1 MSIFAQLSNEPLSRE
16 GFHARSFVLA
26 VQREMLVE
34 MSKRLEPGCA
44 ELKLS
49 QDGSAKG
56 TVAAL
61 KELIAELLP
70 DERPTIE
77 RVAPRLGMSIRTLQ
91 RRLRG
96 WEHSFEGILD
106 ETRREIAIARL
117 TAGDTS
123 ITETAFLLGY
133 SDLSHFTRA
142 FRRWTGT
149 TPREFAAARRQDDRL
164 KS

>member
-1 MSIFAQLSNEPLSRE
+1 MRV
-16 GFHARSFVLA
+16 RSFVLA
-26 VQREMLVE
+26 VQREVLVE
-34 MSKRLEPGCA
+34 MSKRSETDDRV
-44 ELKLS
+44 LKALH
-49 QDGSAKG
+49 DATAKG
-56 TVAAL
+56 TIDAL
-61 KELIAELLP
+61 KALIAELLP

-77 RVAPRLGMSIRTLQ
+77 RVAPRLGMSVRTLQ
-91 RRLRG
+91 RRLHDWG
-96 WEHSFEGILD
+96 HSFEAIVD
-106 ETRREIAIARL
+106 ETRRDVAIARL

-149 TPREFAAARRQDDRL
+149 TPREFAAAAGEEDGL

>member
-1 MSIFAQLSNEPLSRE
+1 MSIFAQSSPETHSRE
-16 GFHARSFVLA
+16 LIRARSFVLA
-26 VQREMLVE
+26 VQREVLVE
-34 MSKRLEPGCA
+34 MSKRSEPDDPPPKPHHDPLA
-44 ELKLS
+44 SES
-49 QDGSAKG
+49 VD
-56 TVAAL
+56 AL

-91 RRLRG
+91 RRLRAWG
-96 WEHSFEGILD
+96 HSFEGIVD
-106 ETRREIAIARL
+106 ETRREAAIARL
-117 TAGDTS
+117 TASDTS

-142 FRRWTGT
+142 FRRWTGM
-149 TPREFAAARRQDDRL
+149 TPREFAAARQRDEGI

>member
-1 MSIFAQLSNEPLSRE
+1 
-16 GFHARSFVLA
+16 
-26 VQREMLVE
+26 
-34 MSKRLEPGCA
+34 MSKRS
-44 ELKLS
+44 EL
-49 QDGSAKG
+49 DDSALKPPEDINARG
-56 TVAAL
+56 TVDAL

-91 RRLRG
+91 RRLQNWG
-96 WEHSFEGILD
+96 HSFEGIVD
-106 ETRREIAIARL
+106 ETRRDVATARL

-149 TPREFAAARRQDDRL
+149 TPREFAAARRHQDSF

>member
-1 MSIFAQLSNEPLSRE
+1 MSIFAQLSTEPLSRE

-34 MSKRLEPGCA
+34 MSKRLEPDGA
-44 ELKLS
+44 ALKLFHDS
-49 QDGSAKG
+49 SAMG
-56 TVAAL
+56 TIGAL

-91 RRLRG
+91 RRLRE
-96 WEHSFEGILD
+96 WEHSFAGIVD

-117 TAGDTS
+117 TSSDTS

-142 FRRWTGT
+142 FRRWTGM
-149 TPREFAAARRQDDRL
+149 TPREFAARRHQDSL